1 MGLVP
6 NNPKNPPPPP
16 PLNLLRIIR
25 AFVLSRTQTA
35 HAVAF
40 SNGRDMFLTKCLSMI
55 KHRNSE
61 NENGPNRKLNVGS
74 FAAFLCLVH

>member
-6 NNPKNPPPPP
+6 KNPP

-35 HAVAF
+35 YVAAF

-61 NENGPNRKLNVGS
+61 NENGPNRELNVGS
-74 FAAFLCLVH
+74 LAAFLHLVH